1 MSAVCRSMLAIGS
14 MLCSLTAGAA
24 LPPPAT
30 APSEPVAPGAT
41 VVASIDDRADLEAFF
56 DGVLHVGMS
65 EHHVSGA
72 VISIVKDGQV
82 LFSKGY
88 GYQDIEK
95 RTPVDPRTTL
105 FRIGST
111 SKLFTWTA
119 VMQLVEAGK
128 IDLDAD
134 VNQYLKGLQMPEA
147 FGKPITM
154 RHILTHTAG
163 FEEGFLGYLVQ
174 DDPSLQVP
182 IDTAMKIHMPAR
194 VRPPG
199 EMSAYSNYGAA
210 LAGLIVE
217 QVSGMPFNDY
227 IAEHVYKPL
236 DMSFSTMQE
245 PVPERLLPHV
255 ATSYKQENGAPAVQK
270 YEIIGG
276 FRPAGSMASSALDMT
291 HFMLAHLQDGRY
303 EDRTILS
310 PATAQRMHATAFQLD
325 PRLPGMAL
333 GFYHSSLNGLDV
345 IGHGG
350 DTNFCHSDLLLIP
363 SRQVGIFMSFYTED
377 NRVRDKVIEAFF
389 DRYFPDAAARATATT
404 KASAD
409 TASAVAT
416 APKFA
421 GRYQFTRRNYS
432 KVEKALNLFT
442 QMSLAPLPNGN
453 IVFGGLGPEPWQF
466 RPIGDN
472 LYERIGGKQV
482 LTFRTDASGQP
493 THLFMDFLPFM
504 PAEVVP
510 WYENAT
516 LWFTALGIAFLIF
529 LATLLRAA
537 FRWHEVKAMPQP
549 ERRTEMLAFVVAGW
563 AVVTVGGLAGAVA
576 GTGIDTILGSVPTSL
591 KIALVL
597 PLTFVALTVV
607 MWIATVRAWRSGFW
621 TTPRR
626 VVFSLMPLAALVLSI
641 YFWQWNMLGWQF
653 G

>member
-1 MSAVCRSMLAIGS
+1 MSAVCRGLLTIGS
-14 MLCSLTAGAA
+14 MLCSLAAGAA
-24 LPPPAT
+24 VPPPAT
-30 APSEPVAPGAT
+30 APAESVAPPT
-41 VVASIDDRADLEAFF
+41 HVVASIDDRAGLEAFF

-65 EHHVSGA
+65 EHHVTGA
-72 VISIVKDGQV
+72 AISIVKDGQV
-82 LFSKGY
+82 LFAKGY
-88 GYQDIEK
+88 GYQDVEK
-95 RTPVDPRTTL
+95 RTPVDTRTTL

-128 IDLDAD
+128 LDLDAD
-134 VNQYLKGLQMPEA
+134 VNRYLKGLQLPAA
-147 FGKPITM
+147 FGKPITL

-174 DDPSLQVP
+174 DDPQLQVP
-182 IDTAMKIHMPAR
+182 IETAMKIHMPAR

-227 IAEHVYKPL
+227 IEEHIFKPL
-236 DMSFSTMQE
+236 DMPFSTMQE
-245 PVPERLLPHV
+245 PVPERLLPYV
-255 ATSYKQENGAPAVQK
+255 ATGYKQENGAPVAQR

-276 FRPAGSMASSALDMT
+276 FRPAGSTASSALDMT

-303 EDRTILS
+303 DDRKILS
-310 PATAQRMHATAFQLD
+310 AETAQRMHATAFQLD

-333 GFYHSSLNGLDV
+333 GFYHATLNGLDV

-350 DTNFCHSDLLLIP
+350 DTNFCHSDMLLIP

-389 DRYFPDAAARATATT
+389 DRYFPEAAAKTDSVDAAA
-404 KASAD
+404 ASA
-409 TASAVAT
+409 A
-416 APKFA
+416 APRFA

-432 KVEKALNLFT
+432 KIEKALNLFG
-442 QMSLAPLPNGN
+442 QMSIAPLPNGN
-453 IVFGGLGPEPWQF
+453 LVLGGLGPDPWQF
-466 RPIGDN
+466 RPVGAD

-482 LTFRTDASGQP
+482 MTFRSDASGRP

-504 PAEVVP
+504 PAEIVP
-510 WYENAT
+510 WYESAT
-516 LWFTALGIAFLIF
+516 VWFTTLGVAFLVF
-529 LATLLRAA
+529 LATLLRAV
-537 FRWHEVKAMPQP
+537 FRWKEVKAMPSQ
-549 ERRTEMLAFVVAGW
+549 ERRTEMLAFAVAGW
-563 AVVTVGGLAGAVA
+563 ALVAVGGLAAAVA
-576 GTGIDTILGSVPTSL
+576 GAGIDTILGSVPTSL

-597 PLTFVALTVV
+597 PLIFVLLTLVLLG
-607 MWIATVRAWRSGFW
+607 ATVRAWASRFW

-626 VVFSLMPLAALVLSI
+626 VVFSLMPLAALILSV
-641 YFWQWNMLGWQF
+641 YFWQWNLLGWQF